1 MENKKEEFVL
11 GDLDVQNGI
20 IYCGGKDRYINILQV
35 CCDTA
40 EDNERQ
46 IEASFEKENWKE
58 YIIAVHGLKSSMK
71 SIGAKELSDC
81 AKSLEMAGREGDI
94 KYIQENHRNM
104 MQEYRRV
111 MKMIQESPFVE
122 KSERKTCA
130 VTGED
135 GTLLEEQLFIQ
146 RIENFET
153 AVYSLD
159 SNKMLEILNELQ
171 KYQYAG
177 VMLANPLSVI
187 VRKVEQQDYM
197 SALEY
202 MAKLKAELDRRKNE

>member
-1 MENKKEEFVL
+1 
-11 GDLDVQNGI
+11 
-20 IYCGGKDRYINILQV
+20 
-35 CCDTA
+35 
-40 EDNERQ
+40 
-46 IEASFEKENWKE
+46 
-58 YIIAVHGLKSSMK
+58 
-71 SIGAKELSDC
+71 
-81 AKSLEMAGREGDI
+81 
-94 KYIQENHRNM
+94 M